1 MSRECLRDVQNRTD
15 CPVGAGCRAV
25 AGQNVGSD
33 VRRCAIPS
41 TARTSDDAY
50 DGKMWLFVEKAAPGG
65 AWLQVPRPRR
75 RSPRGGRSGEPQALE
90 VRRARL
96 VAPQARWRRLR
107 APVPPVGAASR
118 SQWQLK
124 EHDAAV
130 ESRWRASIHR
140 HGSGGGA
147 RRAYSTRRCV
157 SLRSYAAA
165 RGGA

>member
-1 MSRECLRDVQNRTD
+1 MSRECLRDVQNRTG

-41 TARTSDDAY
+41 SARISVYAY
-50 DGKMWLFVEKAAPGG
+50 DGKMWLFARTAAPGG
-65 AWLQVPRPRR
+65 AWLQVLRPRR
-75 RSPRGGRSGEPQALE
+75 QSPRGGRSGEPQALE

-118 SQWQLK
+118 SQWQL
-124 EHDAAV
+124 EERDAAL
-130 ESRWRASIHR
+130 ESRRRASIHR

-147 RRAYSTRRCV
+147 RRAYSTR
-157 SLRSYAAA
+157 
-165 RGGA
+165 